1 MTHKLG
7 WPTRFT
13 GSGVGWRWELLAV
26 GMSEGS
32 PRNLLVRWLGE
43 LLPEDPNVALLEKGE
58 PSDEHRG

>member
-13 GSGVGWRWELLAV
+13 GSGVGGRRELVAV

-32 PRNLLVRWLGE
+32 PRTYWCAGLGE

-58 PSDEHRG
+58 PSDEY

>member
-1 MTHKLG
+1 M
-7 WPTRFT
+7 
-13 GSGVGWRWELLAV
+13 AV